1 MIFLTL
7 MTHAIVGAAIVGLVP
22 AHPLLGLSLAF
33 ASHFILDALPHWDYP
48 IVIRGQIWKPFDSE
62 DTWTV

>member
-1 MIFLTL
+1 

-33 ASHFILDALPHWDYP
+33 AKAARP
-48 IVIRGQIWKPFDSE
+48 
-62 DTWTV
+62 